1 MYLLITM
8 VLFSCNQGNQ
18 QVTQS
23 SSVPTLEEI
32 AQEKFQSDFQ
42 IHMNSSGSH
51 ALVTKPVRAN
61 PNQLKPTIYFFVF
74 NNSTGQVIYENEIPK
89 ASVSW
94 LNDTEVL
101 MQTEP
106 GVYQPNMDASRIIY
120 NIIEKK
126 EKAYISR

>member
-1 MYLLITM
+1 MYILVSM
-8 VLFSCNQGNQ
+8 VLFACNQGNQ
-18 QVTQS
+18 QATQS
-23 SSVPTLEEI
+23 SSVATVEET
-32 AQEKFQSDFQ
+32 AKEKFTSDYQ
-42 IHMNSSGSH
+42 IEMNTSKSH

-74 NNSTGQVIYENEIPK
+74 DIDHGQVIYENQIPK

-94 LNDTEVL
+94 LNDAEVL

-106 GVYQPNMDASRIIY
+106 GVYQPNMDATRIIY
-120 NIIEKK
+120 NIVEKK

>member
-1 MYLLITM
+1 MYILVSM

-18 QVTQS
+18 QVTQAS
-23 SSVPTLEEI
+23 AVPTVEET
-32 AQEKFQSDFQ
+32 AKEKFTTEYE
-42 IHMNSSGSH
+42 IEMNNSRSH
-51 ALVTKPVRAN
+51 ALVTKPVKAN

-74 NNSTGQVIYENEIPK
+74 DIENGQIIYENEIPK
-89 ASVSW
+89 ATVSW

-106 GVYQPNMDASRIIY
+106 GVYQPNMDATRIIY
-120 NIIEKK
+120 NIVEKK

>member
-1 MYLLITM
+1 MYLLIMM
-8 VLFSCNQGNQ
+8 VFFSCNQGNQ

-23 SSVPTLEEI
+23 SSMPTLEEI
-32 AQEKFQSDFQ
+32 AKEKFQSDFQ
-42 IHMNSSGSH
+42 IYMNSSGSH

-120 NIIEKK
+120 NIIENK